1 MKKFN
6 LSLIVLLA
14 MGTSSMLNAE
24 TGANNSGV
32 YVGLGYGATN
42 VGTDFFSSEIELSG
56 DNDSDALL
64 MQGGYIYN
72 EYIALEGRYWNGDNN
87 LNAWGVYVKPMYP
100 VTEKFSVYALLG
112 YGETKLTIVDT
123 TADLNNEGSFQ
134 WGIGAGFKIT
144 DNFSVFADYV
154 DMYNT
159 DTHNT
164 DTSLR
169 EWSIDSIS
177 IGANYQF

>member
-14 MGTSSMLNAE
+14 LGTSSMLHAE
-24 TGANNSGV
+24 TGVNDSGV
-32 YVGLGYGATN
+32 YVGLGYGAVN
-42 VGTDFFSSEIELSG
+42 IGTDFFSSEIELTG

-64 MQGGYIYN
+64 MQGGYVYN
-72 EYIALEGRYWNGDNN
+72 AYIALEGRYWNGDNN
-87 LNAWGVYVKPMYP
+87 VNSWGVYVKPMYP
-100 VTEKFSVYALLG
+100 VTPKFSVYALLG
-112 YGETKLTIVDT
+112 YGETTLTIVDT
-123 TADLNNEGSFQ
+123 TADLNDEGSFQ
-134 WGIGAGFKIT
+134 WGIGGTFKIT

-159 DTHNT
+159 DVHNS

-169 EWSIDSIS
+169 EWSVDSINM
-177 IGANYQF
+177 GVNYQF